1 MVRFFTFRETQFA
14 FNTHHSGTA
23 IIFLHGFLE
32 SQNMWQ
38 HVVEKL
44 PRACRKITLD
54 LPGHGDSE
62 NLGYV
67 HTMEDMAEIVKALAD
82 HLKLKRFF
90 LCGHSMG
97 GYVALAF
104 AEKYPDMIKGM
115 LLLNTTA
122 RVDTEERKRNRD
134 RAIATVKKH
143 HTSYIRIA
151 IPMLF
156 RAKNRRN
163 LKEAVNEAK
172 KDGLRTSKQGVIA
185 ALEGMKLRPDRE
197 VLLHFAP
204 YNILFVGGKHDSV
217 INQED
222 MLEQMKAHRVTP
234 LLLENGHMS
243 YIEDFE
249 ELLSGMK
256 AFLKKNST

>member
-1 MVRFFTFRETQFA
+1 MRFFSFRETKFA

-38 HVVEKL
+38 QVIEKL

-62 NLGYV
+62 NLGYI
-67 HTMEDMAEIVKALAD
+67 HTMEDMAEVVKALAD

-90 LCGHSMG
+90 ICGHSMG

-115 LLLNTTA
+115 LLLNSTA

-134 RAIATVKKH
+134 RAITTVKKH
-143 HTSYIRIA
+143 YTSYIRIS

-163 LKEAVNEAK
+163 LKDAVNAAK
-172 KDGLRTSKQGVIA
+172 KDALRTSKQGTIA

-204 YNILFVGGKHDSV
+204 FNILFVGGKYDPV
-217 INQED
+217 VPIDD
-222 MLEQMKAHRVTP
+222 MHQQMQAHRVIP

-249 ELLSGMK
+249 ELLSGIK
-256 AFLKKNST
+256 AFLKRN